1 MVTRR
6 KEFLSL
12 RKVESGRK
20 YERTSSSMKRFL
32 RHSKLS
38 WYSSFA
44 TVIIFLQLIHEI
56 IKFEDKFLQ
65 SLSYLKSLF
74 NLLTDSLELDWG
86 QIFFGNKL
94 EIYFPLSKAELRLRH
109 ISKDFVDL
117 TEVAF
122 FITLQS
128 LFLSCFQIKSSFI
141 VFKRSQ
147 ISIWTKYYS
156 ECCHSNSAWCRFL
169 RYSSSI

>member
-74 NLLTDSLELDWG
+74 NLLTDSLELD
-86 QIFFGNKL
+86 
-94 EIYFPLSKAELRLRH
+94 
-109 ISKDFVDL
+109 
-117 TEVAF
+117 
-122 FITLQS
+122 
-128 LFLSCFQIKSSFI
+128 
-141 VFKRSQ
+141 
-147 ISIWTKYYS
+147 
-156 ECCHSNSAWCRFL
+156 
-169 RYSSSI
+169 